1 VDASQ
6 VNFNIGVDTGGTF
19 TDAFVA
25 DDSGGHWTAKVPT
38 TPHDLT
44 VCFSDAIEAS
54 AEAVGLARHDLLRRT
69 AVIRFSSTIATN
81 TALTRSGPKLGL
93 LVTAAD
99 RHGMYGLA
107 GTAAGATL
115 AQFIE
120 PDMITGIAEELSPA
134 GEVLLSPSADEVV
147 AAVRDLLERGARLL
161 VVCLRHS
168 AVNPVNE
175 AAVARIIDASYP
187 RHYLGAVPTLLS
199 TDVSVVTDDADRL
212 TAAVI
217 NGYLHRR
224 LATSLYKAEDDL
236 RARGLARP
244 LLIVTADGSV
254 ARVAKT
260 RALATY
266 QSGPAAGVHGGALL
280 ARAYGLGAALTADVG
295 GTSTDFGL
303 VMAGRPVRRQ
313 RVDVAG
319 LEVAQPSVELHS
331 IALGG
336 GSVVAVRDGAIT
348 IGPGSTGA
356 APGPACFGLG
366 GTDATPTDAWLVLGY
381 LDPANY
387 LGGRRRLFPDLA
399 AEALTRTVAAP
410 LGLTAEEA
418 ALAVA
423 ETAAQAAADGVRQML
438 ARPAV
443 RDVAGGDVA
452 GGDVAG
458 GAAAG
463 RPTGELALIC
473 YGGGGGCLLPAVAAR
488 AGLGPVFMPAL
499 GPVFSA
505 FGVSTFD
512 VEHSYQARMT
522 AGQLSDGGLD
532 ALIAAAKR
540 DARGEGFDP
549 AEARMAVS
557 VLRDDGTALAAGL
570 ETGQVAAAI
579 GRIGLAADQPVL
591 ALLRA
596 SCVVR
601 KPGLPGLSGR
611 AESGAS
617 PASAQT
623 GQRSV
628 LLPGGRSEVPVYTRD
643 RLEAGH
649 AMGGPCLIESGGST
663 CLVPAGIQCRID
675 QFGTAVLVPSA

>member
-1 VDASQ
+1 MA
-6 VNFNIGVDTGGTF
+6 FNIGVDTGGTF

-25 DDSGGHWTAKVPT
+25 DDADGRWTVKVPT

-44 VCFSDAIEAS
+44 VCFADAIEAS
-54 AEAVGLARHDLLRRT
+54 AQAVGLARHDLLRRT

-93 LVTAAD
+93 LVTA
-99 RHGMYGLA
+99 
-107 GTAAGATL
+107 GTAAEAKL
-115 AQFIE
+115 LQFIE
-120 PDMITGIAEELSPA
+120 PDMITGIAEELSPD
-134 GEVLLSPSADEVV
+134 GEVLASPSPDEVI

-168 AVNPVNE
+168 AVNPANE
-175 AAVARIIDASYP
+175 VAVGRIINASYP

-199 TDVSVVTDDADRL
+199 TDVSVVADDADRMA
-212 TAAVI
+212 AAVV

-236 RARGLARP
+236 RAAGLARP

-266 QSGPAAGVHGGALL
+266 QSGPAAGVHGAALL
-280 ARAYGLGAALTADVG
+280 ARTYRLGAALTADVG

-303 VMAGRPVRRQ
+303 VVAGQPVRRP
-313 RVDVAG
+313 RVDVGG
-319 LEVAQPSVELHS
+319 LEIAHPSVELHS

-336 GSVVAVRDGAIT
+336 GSVVAVRDGAIS
-348 IGPGSTGA
+348 IGPASAGA

-366 GTDATPTDAWLVLGY
+366 GSDPTPTDAWLVLGY

-399 AEALTRTVAAP
+399 ADALVRVVGTP
-410 LGLTAEEA
+410 LGLSAEEA

-423 ETAAQAAADGVRQML
+423 EAAVEAAADGVGQML

-443 RDVAGGDVA
+443 R
-452 GGDVAG
+452 
-458 GAAAG
+458 AALRGVPAAD
-463 RPTGELALIC
+463 LALIS

-488 AGLGPVFMPAL
+488 AGLGPVYLPAL
-499 GPVFSA
+499 SPVFSA

-512 VEHSYQARMT
+512 VQHAYEARMP
-522 AGQLSDGGLD
+522 AGQLSGGGLD
-532 ALIAAAKR
+532 GLIAAARR

-549 AEARMAVS
+549 DQAQFAVS
-557 VLRDDGTALAAGL
+557 VLGEDGTVLAEDLEPAQAAG
-570 ETGQVAAAI
+570 AANLL
-579 GRIGLAADQPVL
+579 GLAPGQAIL
-591 ALLRA
+591 ARLRA
-596 SCVVR
+596 TCAVH
-601 KPGLPGLSGR
+601 KPGLP
-611 AESGAS
+611 AEPEGAAV
-617 PASAQT
+617 PQA

-628 LLPGGRSEVPVYTRD
+628 LLPGGRREVPVYERD
-643 RLEAGH
+643 RLRAGH
-649 AMGGPCLIESGGST
+649 AITGPCLIESSGST
-663 CLVPAGIQCRID
+663 YLIPAGTGGRID
-675 QFGTAVLVPSA
+675 QFGTAVLT

>member
-1 VDASQ
+1 VVDATQ
-6 VNFNIGVDTGGTF
+6 ATFNIGVDTGGTF

-25 DDSGGHWTAKVPT
+25 DEAAGRWAVKVPT

-54 AEAVGLARHDLLRRT
+54 AQAVGLARHDLLRRT

-99 RHGMYGLA
+99 RQALYGAA
-107 GTAAGATL
+107 GTAAGARL

-120 PDMITGIAEELSPA
+120 PDMITGLTETLSPD
-134 GEVLLSPSADEVV
+134 GEVLLSPSPDEVI

-168 AVNPVNE
+168 AVNPANE
-175 AAVARIIDASYP
+175 AAVGRIINASYP

-199 TDVSVVTDDADRL
+199 TDVSLIADDADRMA
-212 TAAVI
+212 AAVV

-236 RARGLARP
+236 RAAGLARP

-266 QSGPAAGVHGGALL
+266 QSGPAAGVHGAALL
-280 ARAYGLGAALTADVG
+280 ARSCQLGAALTADVG

-303 VMAGRPVRRQ
+303 VVAGQPVRRP
-313 RVDVAG
+313 RVEVAG
-319 LEVAQPSVELHS
+319 LEIVQPSVELHS

-336 GSVVAVRDGAIT
+336 GSVVAVRDGAIS
-348 IGPGSTGA
+348 IGPASAGA

-366 GTDATPTDAWLVLGY
+366 GSDPTPTDAWLILGY

-399 AEALTRTVAAP
+399 AGALLRVVGAP
-410 LGLTAEEA
+410 LGLPAEEA

-423 ETAAQAAADGVRQML
+423 EAAVSAAADGVGQML
-438 ARPAV
+438 ARPSV
-443 RDVAGGDVA
+443 RAALGGVP
-452 GGDVAG
+452 
-458 GAAAG
+458 AAD
-463 RPTGELALIC
+463 LALIS

-488 AGLGPVFMPAL
+488 AGLGPVYLPAL
-499 GPVFSA
+499 SPVFSA

-512 VEHSYQARMT
+512 VQHAYEARMP
-522 AGQLSDGGLD
+522 ASGLSGGGPDPLAPTGPVA
-532 ALIAAAKR
+532 ALVEAARR

-549 AEARMAVS
+549 EQAQLAVS
-557 VLRDDGTALAAGL
+557 VLAEDGSVLADGL
-570 ETGQVAAAI
+570 EPGQVAAAA
-579 GRIGLAADQPVL
+579 RRLGLAADQPVL
-591 ALLRA
+591 VRLRA
-596 SCVVR
+596 TCGVHQ
-601 KPGLPGLSGR
+601 PGLASQAGADGPGPPL
-611 AESGAS
+611 
-617 PASAQT
+617 ASART

-628 LLPGGRSEVPVYTRD
+628 LLPGGRREVPVYARD
-643 RLEAGH
+643 RLRAGH
-649 AMGGPCLIESGGST
+649 ALSGPCLIESSGST
-663 CLVPAGIQCRID
+663 YLIPAGMGGRID
-675 QFGTAVLVPSA
+675 HFGTAILAPGA

>member
-1 VDASQ
+1 VDTTQAT
-6 VNFNIGVDTGGTF
+6 FNIGVDTGGTF
-19 TDAFVA
+19 TDAFIA
-25 DDSGGHWTAKVPT
+25 DDAGGSWTAKVPT

-44 VCFSDAIEAS
+44 VCFSDAIEAC
-54 AEAVGLARHDLLRRT
+54 AQAVGLARHDLLRRT

-93 LVTAAD
+93 LVTAAG
-99 RHGMYGLA
+99 REALYGLA
-107 GTAAGATL
+107 GTAAGARL

-120 PDMITGIAEELSPA
+120 PDMITGIAEELSPD
-134 GEVLLSPSADEVV
+134 GEVLLSPSPEEVI

-168 AVNPVNE
+168 AVNPANE
-175 AAVARIIDASYP
+175 AAVGRIINASYP

-199 TDVSVVTDDADRL
+199 TDVSVIADDADRL
-212 TAAVI
+212 AAAVV

-236 RARGLARP
+236 RGAGLARP

-266 QSGPAAGVHGGALL
+266 QSGPAAGVHGAALL
-280 ARAYGLGAALTADVG
+280 ARTCRLGSALTADVG

-303 VMAGRPVRRQ
+303 VVAGQPVRRP
-313 RVDVAG
+313 RVDVGG
-319 LEVAQPSVELHS
+319 LEITQPSVELHS

-336 GSVVAVRDGAIT
+336 GSVVAVRDGAIS
-348 IGPGSTGA
+348 IGPDSAGA

-366 GTDATPTDAWLVLGY
+366 GSDPTPTDAWLVLGY

-399 AEALTRTVAAP
+399 ADALLRAVGVP
-410 LGLTAEEA
+410 LGLSADEA

-423 ETAAQAAADGVRQML
+423 EAVVRAAADGMDQML

-443 RDVAGGDVA
+443 QAGLGRVS
-452 GGDVAG
+452 
-458 GAAAG
+458 AAG
-463 RPTGELALIC
+463 LALIS

-488 AGLGPVFMPAL
+488 AGLGSVYLPAL
-499 GPVFSA
+499 SPVFSA

-512 VEHSYQARMT
+512 VQHAYEARMP
-522 AGQLSDGGLD
+522 AGQLSGG
-532 ALIAAAKR
+532 ALGPGGPVAALVAAARR

-549 AEARMAVS
+549 EQAQLAIS
-557 VLRDDGTALAAGL
+557 VLGGDGTMLADGL
-570 ETGQVAAAI
+570 EPGQVAAAVR
-579 GRIGLAADQPVL
+579 GIGLEPDQPVL
-591 ALLRA
+591 ARLRA
-596 SCVVR
+596 TCAVHQ
-601 KPGLPGLSGR
+601 PGLP
-611 AESGAS
+611 AQAGADGADGAG
-617 PASAQT
+617 PPLATAQT

-628 LLPGGRSEVPVYTRD
+628 LLPGGRRDVPVYARD
-643 RLEAGH
+643 RLRAGH
-649 AMGGPCLIESGGST
+649 RISGPCLIESSGST
-663 CLVPAGIQCRID
+663 YLIPAGMDGRID
-675 QFGTAVLVPSA
+675 RFGTAVLT